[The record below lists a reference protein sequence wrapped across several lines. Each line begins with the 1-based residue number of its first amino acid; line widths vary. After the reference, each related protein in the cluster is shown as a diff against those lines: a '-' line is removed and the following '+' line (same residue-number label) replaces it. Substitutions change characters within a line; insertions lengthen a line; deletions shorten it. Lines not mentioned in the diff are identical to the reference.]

1 MKRDALR
8 TFIAR
13 AILAALPLGL
23 GNPAQAQSCGEI
35 VIPDGGA
42 PSQYQLNAQVCLH
55 ICGTSNCTRVP
66 TDGGY
71 GILCECSSRV
81 VCGRRTDG
89 VAMPDA
95 RGANAVGAFFAGAAQ
110 LEAASVPAFAR
121 LARELRAH
129 GAPPSLIAR
138 AERARRDE
146 IRHARA
152 MAKLARRFG
161 GAPRAIAKAALPVR
175 SLAEIA
181 VENAAEGCV
190 RESLGALVAEWQA
203 RFAADAR
210 VRAAMKRIATD
221 EREHA
226 ELAWDVARFLGLRV
240 DLRDAIAALDV
251 SEPDREV
258 AAIAGL
264 PSSEVM
270 QSFVKSARRE
280 LWCC

>member
-23 GNPAQAQSCGEI
+23 GNPARAASSCTL
-35 VIPDGGA
+35 VIPDGGVPPGQQLSA
-42 PSQYQLNAQVCLH
+42 QYCTQVCGH
-55 ICGTSNCTRVP
+55 TECSRVP
-66 TDGGY
+66 LDGGDGVQCCY
-71 GILCECSSRV
+71 YTTT
-81 VCGRRTDG
+81 CGRRTDG
-89 VAMPDA
+89 VAMPEA
-95 RGANAVGAFFAGAAQ
+95 HGANAVGAFFAGAAQ

-152 MAKLARRFG
+152 MARLAQRFG
-161 GAPRAIAKAALPVR
+161 GEPRAIAEAALPVR

-210 VRAAMKRIATD
+210 VRSAMKRIAAD

-226 ELAWDVARFLGLRV
+226 ELAWDVARFIGLRV

-270 QSFVKSARRE
+270 KSFVESARRD
-280 LWCC
+280 LWRC